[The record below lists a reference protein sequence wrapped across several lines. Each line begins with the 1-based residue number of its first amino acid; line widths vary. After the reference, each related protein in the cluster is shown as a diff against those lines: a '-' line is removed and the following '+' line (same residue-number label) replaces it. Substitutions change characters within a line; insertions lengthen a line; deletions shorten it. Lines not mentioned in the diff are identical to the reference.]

1 MHPTLLILAAGMGNR
16 YGSLKQLDA
25 MGPNGETVLDYS
37 VYDAI
42 QAGFGKVVF
51 VIRKDFASTF
61 QATIGNKFEEH
72 IEIDYAFQ
80 ELSDLPTGF
89 SLPKNRKNPWGTAHA
104 VRSARNLIHTPFA
117 VINADDFYG
126 RDAFIKIAQYFD
138 QSQGALELRTCMIG
152 YQLANTLSHH
162 GSVNRGL
169 CTVYNGILQTV
180 EEHTEIASGAS
191 STIFGTNQKKV
202 PLTIEPD
209 VTVSMNFWG
218 FTPAIFAS
226 IEALFSEFLERQIQT
241 SQAEFYI
248 PSIIDT
254 LIRSGQT
261 ECAVIKTS
269 GTWFG
274 VTYPEDK
281 PLVQASI
288 EQLVAAGEYPS
299 PLA

>member
-37 VYDAI
+37 VHDAI
-42 QAGFGKVVF
+42 VAGFDKVVF

-61 QATIGNKFEEH
+61 QATIGNKFEKH
-72 IEIDYAFQ
+72 IQVDYAFQ
-80 ELSDLPTGF
+80 ELDDLPIGF
-89 SLPKNRKNPWGTAHA
+89 LLPEDRQNPWGTAHA
-104 VRSARNLIHTPFA
+104 VLAARKLIHTPFA
-117 VINADDFYG
+117 LINADDFYG
-126 RDAFIKIAQYFD
+126 RDAFIKIAKYLNQWQD
-138 QSQGALELRTCMIG
+138 SPELRTCMIG

-180 EEHTEIASGAS
+180 EEHTEIAFRACSKILGS
-191 STIFGTNQKKV
+191 NLKKAQV
-202 PLTIEPD
+202 AIEPD

-226 IEALFSEFLERQIQT
+226 IEALFCEFLENHIQT
-241 SQAEFYI
+241 PQAECYI
-248 PSIIDT
+248 PTIVDS

-288 EQLVAAGEYPS
+288 EQLVATGEYPS